1 MKPRVIVIGS
11 GLHKQVLGKDSH
23 SPLASWNHLLRIL
36 AEENKL
42 TPNLPLCADDPVL
55 AWEQLVAEKAAG
67 RGEAAKEE
75 KLLKKSLCNILKYEA
90 EKEQAKYR
98 SNKVIQQLGQT
109 LKQGGIH
116 LVSLNF
122 DHLAHA
128 GLGKELSVDRFL
140 KAFRADKIQDPVSK
154 SGNVSIKS
162 VRIEDLKLLYG
173 RKIIAS
179 PSTETCSAIWH
190 PHGHVSRF
198 DSLRLGMRDYGFLP
212 QSYFFAYQKFKKW
225 ERAVA
230 GDLDGSA
237 KYKKLIQAL
246 EEMDAVQGS
255 KSPVSPADNWVT
267 RFMLYPVDIIG
278 VGLSQVEIG
287 MRWLLVQRARNF
299 AKVSP
304 KEAPP
309 VIYHDV
315 KAINFPGVQSH
326 PIGHTSLFQ
335 ERWLRVLS
343 KK

>member
-1 MKPRVIVIGS
+1 MKSRVIVIGS
-11 GLHKQVLGKDSH
+11 GLHKQVLGEDSLL
-23 SPLASWNHLLRIL
+23 SSWDQLLRTL
-36 AEENKL
+36 AKENKI
-42 TPNLPLCADDPVL
+42 TPNLPLCAVDPVL
-55 AWEQLVAEKAAG
+55 AWEQLVAERAAG
-67 RGEAAKEE
+67 RGVAAKEE
-75 KLLKKSLCNILKYEA
+75 KLLKKSLCSLLKNAA
-90 EKEQAKYR
+90 EKVQAQY
-98 SNKVIQQLGQT
+98 SSDKVIQQLGQT

-154 SGNVSIKS
+154 SGSVSLKS
-162 VRIEDLKLLYG
+162 LQIEDFKLLYG

-190 PHGHVSRF
+190 PHGHVSRI

-212 QSYFFAYQKFKKW
+212 QSYFCAYQEFKKW
-225 ERAVA
+225 EGVVA
-230 GDLDGSA
+230 GKLDGAA

-267 RFMLYPVDIIG
+267 RFMLYPVDFIG

-304 KEAPP
+304 EEVPP

-326 PIGHTSLFQ
+326 PIDLTPLFH
-335 ERWLRVLS
+335 ERWLSVLS
-343 KK
+343 RN